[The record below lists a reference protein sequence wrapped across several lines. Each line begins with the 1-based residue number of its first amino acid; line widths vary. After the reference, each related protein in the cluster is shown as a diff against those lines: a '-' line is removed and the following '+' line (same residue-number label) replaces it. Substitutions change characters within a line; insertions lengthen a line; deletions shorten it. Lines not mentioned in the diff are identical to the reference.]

1 MKKLISNNKKSPMN
15 FNEIDI
21 NLLMQNPKM
30 IHKLLNKNNGFNKKP
45 KFWQDDQGE
54 DSLEE
59 LNPDGT
65 NHLIMEY
72 INKDAINKL
81 HKEKT
86 LKTEPIKEIAKRKWA
101 EMKKHE
107 EERPK
112 GKALKA
118 LIKNPITKV
127 GSKILRPIADF
138 QF

>member
-30 IHKLLNKNNGFNKKP
+30 IHKLLNKNNEFSKKH
-45 KFWQDDQGE
+45 KFWEEDQDE
-54 DSLEE
+54 DILEE
-59 LNPDGT
+59 LSPDGS

-86 LKTEPIKEIAKRKWA
+86 LKTEPIKDIAKRKWA

-107 EERPK
+107 EECPK

-118 LIKNPITKV
+118 LIKNPIVKA
-127 GSKILRPIADF
+127 GSKILRPIVDF